1 MINYIK
7 AIIQIIKNYR
17 SYSIVIIFFELLY
30 FLKYS
35 NKFNEFK
42 YLKSKYLSDSL
53 PCSFYTLKYIEK
65 NILNLR
71 IKRICDLGSG
81 YGKILY
87 YFGKIYKKNIHG
99 VEIEKEIYFESRELV
114 CKNIKIFN
122 ENILKFN
129 LKQFKYDAFIL
140 NDPLKD
146 KNDLMKLILNI
157 KIVYDEVIIILI
169 NLDLKKQMIIEKEL
183 NILENFKVSTNKNIF
198 FCKIK

>member
-42 YLKSKYLSDSL
+42 YLKSKYLSDSI

-81 YGKILY
+81 YGKILF
-87 YFGKIYKKNIHG
+87 YFGDIKRYKIDG
-99 VEIEKEIYFESRELV
+99 VELDKEIYVKSLILKN
-114 CKNIKIFN
+114 KNINIYNKNIINFN
-122 ENILKFN
+122 YQSYN
-129 LKQFKYDAFIL
+129 LLII
-140 NDPLKD
+140 NDPLKKISD
-146 KNDLMKLILNI
+146 FKNLSLKIKNYKNKYFVFINMNVNKK
-157 KIVYDEVIIILI
+157 KIVLKYFKMINKIDFSKSRNII
-169 NLDLKKQMIIEKEL
+169 
-183 NILENFKVSTNKNIF
+183 
-198 FCKIK
+198 FCKSK